1 MVTKETSPSIELRRI
16 GASFI
21 VSRCIYVA
29 AKLGIADMLIDGNR
43 HVDELAS
50 EAGVDS
56 SILYRILRMLAGE
69 GILLEIPERNFGL
82 TSVGQ
87 ALRSDS
93 PDSLRAYMVMI
104 HDPTFKAWTEIMHSL
119 ETSESPFDKTFG
131 MPYYDYMEADPE
143 HSETFQAAMIEV
155 QRTQR
160 FDLTNYYD
168 FADVTCVADIGGGNG
183 SLLSPILVKY
193 GHISGILFE
202 REPALNAA
210 RDGKG
215 GPLPRC
221 NFVNGDFFKEVV
233 REAQIYILER
243 VLHGWD
249 NKAATIILENCRRA
263 MDSGNRLLVIEALL
277 GEPNEPSWANY
288 LDLMMLTTSG
298 GMERT
303 EREYELL
310 LNSTGFGVEQVIP
323 TPSDY
328 SIICGVAR

>member
-119 ETSESPFDKTFG
+119 ETSESPFIKTFG
-131 MPYYDYMEADPE
+131 MPYYDYMEVDPE
-143 HSETFQAAMIEV
+143 CSETFQAAMIEV

-193 GHISGILFE
+193 DHISGILFE

-233 REAQIYILER
+233 CEAQIYILER

-263 MDSGNRLLVIEALL
+263 MDSGIRLLVIEALL
-277 GEPNEPSWANY
+277 GEPNKQSWANY

-303 EREYELL
+303 KQEYKQL
-310 LNSTGFGVEQVIP
+310 LNSAGFGVEQIIS

-328 SIICGVAR
+328 TIICGVAH